1 MPTAYITHSDFYKH
15 LTPTGH
21 PEQVDRLRVIEDA
34 LAKPNFDTLLRIS
47 APVGTMDQVELCHPQ
62 DYVLQIKN
70 ACPSHGY
77 VNLDGDTH
85 VSVGSFDA
93 AMRAVG
99 GVCSAIDLVMGGEAY
114 NAFCATRPPGH
125 HAETNKSMGFCLFGT
140 VSIGA
145 KYAIRKYGLSRI
157 AIIDFDVHHGNGTQ
171 DLVWNDPNIMFVTSQ
186 QIPLWPGTG
195 EVSEIGA
202 HNNVINLPLKPYSS
216 GAELMAAYQ
225 HSIFP
230 KLAVYKPEIL
240 LISAGFDAHIND
252 PLANLN
258 FSTEDFKDI
267 TKMLCEFAD
276 NHCHGRVVSTLEGGY
291 DLPSLADS
299 VAAHVNVLMEHAK

>member
-62 DYVLQIKN
+62 EYVLKIKN

-125 HAETNKSMGFCLFGT
+125 HAETDKPMGFCLFGT
-140 VSIGA
+140 VSI
-145 KYAIRKYGLSRI
+145 LS
-157 AIIDFDVHHGNGTQ
+157 
-171 DLVWNDPNIMFVTSQ
+171 
-186 QIPLWPGTG
+186 
-195 EVSEIGA
+195 
-202 HNNVINLPLKPYSS
+202 
-216 GAELMAAYQ
+216 
-225 HSIFP
+225 
-230 KLAVYKPEIL
+230 
-240 LISAGFDAHIND
+240 LIHI
-252 PLANLN
+252 
-258 FSTEDFKDI
+258 
-267 TKMLCEFAD
+267 
-276 NHCHGRVVSTLEGGY
+276 
-291 DLPSLADS
+291 
-299 VAAHVNVLMEHAK
+299 